1 MNNVTR
7 QRRVLIVEDEM
18 CLALMLEDILVDA
31 GYDVLKA
38 ARLPAAL
45 ALAQAETIDAAILD
59 INLAGRQVFP
69 AADALRLRGIPFLFT
84 SGYGDNG
91 LPAEYLH
98 WPMLQKPYG
107 VERLQEAL
115 AMLLG
120 DGIEVTAGSVS
131 T

>member
-1 MNNVTR
+1 MNAAAP
-7 QRRVLIVEDEM
+7 RRVLIVEDEM
-18 CLALMLEDILVDA
+18 CLALMLEDILVEA

-45 ALAQAETIDAAILD
+45 KLAQSEPIDAAILD
-59 INLAGRQVFP
+59 INLAGTRVFP

-84 SGYGDNG
+84 SGYGEDG
-91 LPAEYLH
+91 LPLEYQH

-115 AMLLG
+115 ASLLG
-120 DGIEVTAGSVS
+120 DGAAQVAAASAR
-131 T
+131 